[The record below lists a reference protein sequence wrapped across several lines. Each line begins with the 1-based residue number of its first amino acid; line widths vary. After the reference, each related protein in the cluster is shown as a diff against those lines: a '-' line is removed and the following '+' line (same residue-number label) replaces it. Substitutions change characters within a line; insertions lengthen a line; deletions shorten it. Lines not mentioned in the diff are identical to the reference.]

1 MPTRP
6 RSRMKRCLL
15 GERRREK
22 VRIAPKGRRRAVVIP
37 ILAAPRRVKGRSV
50 AICTVAMVTVVVAG
64 AEEVT
69 FNCGGEKVQVAAS
82 GRPLQASVT
91 APLKLLVGAAL
102 RTTVAEE
109 PAATVTAEAEAEKP

>member
-37 ILAAPRRVKGRSV
+37 ILAAPRRVKGRSE

-69 FNCGGEKVQVAAS
+69 FNCGGEKVQVAAT
-82 GRPLQASVT
+82 GRPLQARATV
-91 APLKLLVGAAL
+91 PLKLLVGAAL
-102 RTTVAEE
+102 TMNVAEE
-109 PAATVTAEAEAEKP
+109 PGLTVAVEAEVLKP